1 MQTASVDT
9 KMKQWLDSLIGH
21 IKNATRTR
29 THTFVYIYS
38 LGISLGYM
46 PKVPMSYD
54 VIATIATRARSLK
67 K

>member
-1 MQTASVDT
+1 
-9 KMKQWLDSLIGH
+9 MKQWLNSLIGH
-21 IKNATRTR
+21 IKNATR

-38 LGISLGYM
+38 LGISLGYV